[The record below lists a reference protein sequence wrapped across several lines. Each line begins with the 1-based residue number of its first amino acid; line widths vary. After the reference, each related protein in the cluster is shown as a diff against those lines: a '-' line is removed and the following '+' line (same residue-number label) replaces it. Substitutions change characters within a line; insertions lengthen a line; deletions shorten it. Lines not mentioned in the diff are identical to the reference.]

1 MIQTLE
7 FPSSLPTLFQP
18 DRLWHCR
25 RARSARG
32 ENKRP
37 HSQLFNTKLP
47 RLERRYRPMSV
58 MDLRSKITAV
68 NLVTRVRRMR
78 RMWPPGISFDFEQTK
93 EKLQESL
100 KTRFE
105 SIREGV
111 EKTIFQKFQCYI
123 FMKGMFSHLEIFSSH
138 PRHPSDTTDIL
149 SRARYSTRQLK
160 WFTRWP
166 ICIMTLSSSYQLRL
180 EQGNKYWK

>member
-1 MIQTLE
+1 
-7 FPSSLPTLFQP
+7 
-18 DRLWHCR
+18 
-25 RARSARG
+25 
-32 ENKRP
+32 
-37 HSQLFNTKLP
+37 
-47 RLERRYRPMSV
+47 
-58 MDLRSKITAV
+58 
-68 NLVTRVRRMR
+68 
-78 RMWPPGISFDFEQTK
+78 MWPPGISFDFEQTK

-160 WFTRWP
+160 
-166 ICIMTLSSSYQLRL
+166 
-180 EQGNKYWK
+180 